1 MVRDYDVHFLF
12 SGFLT
17 IEAESPEEAR
27 SIGNRMLDAMAFRIR
42 DNFHLDIV
50 EPDQEYA
57 TDVLSVSGE

>member
-1 MVRDYDVHFLF
+1 MKDYDVHFLF

-17 IEAESPEEAR
+17 IEAESAEEAR
-27 SIGNRMLDAMAFRIR
+27 SIGNRMLDMMAFRIR

-50 EPDQEYA
+50 DTDQEYA